1 MIECSILK
9 LKTNPYFISEIIVFN
24 QGKILLKQV
33 LYILDRFSE
42 TEGPEG
48 CLANDKFVLYICVR

>member
-9 LKTNPYFISEIIVFN
+9 LKTNPDFISEMMVFN
-24 QGKILLKQV
+24 QGKILFKQV

-42 TEGPEG
+42 TEGLEG
-48 CLANDKFVLYICVR
+48 CLANDRFVLYVCVR